1 LILKPLQKN
10 LCVVLLAMAFSAT
23 CAIADTS
30 ANDTSFTEIA
40 ASTSRESLSN
50 DAPDWTNTHLS
61 ITHQF
66 AKRQSVSLE
75 LARISRFGLSDET
88 LTLSAYTPAGSKTTL
103 FFEAMKSRDHNF
115 LARDSLQAQ
124 LLQSFDEGFGAA
136 VGVRHARY
144 ENTNVTIGEIT
155 LEKYFSDYRAA
166 ISVLPS
172 HSTTAG
178 NATSYRASFARYY
191 NERSNVQ
198 IAASGGTELERAN
211 ALLPIIATDVRS
223 LAVYGRHVFDNAWA
237 FDYALGQSKRANV
250 THHEF
255 SVGASF
261 RFK

>member
-1 LILKPLQKN
+1 LKPLQKN

-30 ANDTSFTEIA
+30 ASDTSFTEIA
-40 ASTSRESLSN
+40 AGTSRESLSN

-66 AKRQSVSLE
+66 AKRQSVSLDI
-75 LARISRFGLSDET
+75 ARISRFGLSDET

-124 LLQSFDEGFGAA
+124 LLQSFDEGFGTA
-136 VGVRHARY
+136 VGVRHAWY
-144 ENTNVTIGEIT
+144 ENTNVTTGEIT
-155 LEKYFSDYRAA
+155 LEKYFFDYRAA

-178 NATSYRASFARYY
+178 NATSYRALLARYY

-198 IAASGGTELERAN
+198 IAVSRGTELERAN

-223 LAVYGRHVFDNAWA
+223 VALYGRHAFDSAWA

>member
-1 LILKPLQKN
+1 M
-10 LCVVLLAMAFSAT
+10 VFSAT
-23 CAIADTS
+23 GAVTNTS
-30 ANDTSFTEIA
+30 ASDASFTEIA
-40 ASTSRESLSN
+40 AGTTRETLSN

-61 ITHQF
+61 ILHQF
-66 AKRQSVSLE
+66 AARQSLG
-75 LARISRFGLSDET
+75 LDIARISRFGLSDET

-103 FFEAMKSRDHNF
+103 FFEAMKSRNPNF

-144 ENTNVTIGEIT
+144 ENSNVTIGEIT

-166 ISVLPS
+166 FSVLPS

-178 NATSYRASFARYY
+178 NATSYRAAFARYY
-191 NERSNVQ
+191 GERSNVQ
-198 IAASGGTELERAN
+198 IAASRGTELERAN

-223 LAVYGRHVFDNAWA
+223 VTLYGRHGLNSAWA
-237 FDYALGQSKRANV
+237 FDYALGRSKRANV
-250 THHEF
+250 THHEL